1 MLTTKLRTFLSLNSE
16 ADSEIASL
24 AAAWNCA
31 VLGND
36 SDFFIFDIEGGYI
49 PLSFF
54 GWKSNPLTAK
64 IYHRSKLA
72 SRFRIR
78 PQLLPL
84 LASLTGNDYVSADA
98 LMDFNSALSRVQTDY
113 RVGEREARF
122 SKFASLLREL
132 PILCSEEEA
141 LKSTDPFATKQKYS
155 ATGNR
160 TFSIFRNTR

>member
-1 MLTTKLRTFLSLNSE
+1 MLTTKLRTFPSPNSE

-24 AAAWNCA
+24 ATAWKCA

-54 GWKSNPLTAK
+54 GWKSSPLTVK

-84 LASLTGNDYVSADA
+84 LASLAGNDYVSRDA
-98 LMDFNSALSRVQTDY
+98 LVNFNSALSRVQTDY
-113 RVGEREARF
+113 RVGKREARF
-122 SKFASLLREL
+122 AKTASLLREL
-132 PILCSEEEA
+132 PILCSQEEA
-141 LKSTDPFATKQKYS
+141 LKSTLELITSQRS
-155 ATGNR
+155 
-160 TFSIFRNTR
+160 RNTLQQVIELSLQE